1 VSRSF
6 RFRLAIRFTLSLAFG
21 LLGLSVFTYAA
32 TRATLD
38 RQIDASL
45 LAVASIQAASLTDA
59 PSGEMHFHEWEL
71 TPEEA
76 AQVRDLNRFAL
87 VWNENGESLLRTRY
101 ITADLPLDTLALRQ
115 AVSGA
120 LVWVEDRFQGLP
132 VRSLYYP
139 LGRLGAEHGEHV
151 LQVAAP
157 LESRNRLL
165 RQAVLLMLALGLA
178 VTVGTLGGSWWLAAS
193 AVAPV
198 QEIIQQAEE
207 IGAGSLGRR
216 IDAHADSREYQR
228 LVQVLNTMLSRIDTA
243 FEAQRRFTA
252 DASHE
257 LRSPLTALRGEL
269 ELARRRPRSVEEYER
284 VMDSALEEV
293 VRLTRVTEDLLTL
306 ARSDAGVL
314 KTQLQQIDLR
324 VSARN
329 VVERLTAGAAAK
341 GVRLLVTENG
351 DTTTWVDEHLVDRL
365 IWNLVENGVK
375 FTPNGGEVIIEASGD
390 DGGVRIRVMD
400 SGPGIPQASLARV
413 FERFFQ
419 VDEARTRSSD
429 AAGTGLGLAIV
440 RAIADLHSATIDVR
454 NRPTGGTE
462 FTLYFPRILMPQ
474 SL

>member
-1 VSRSF
+1 
-6 RFRLAIRFTLSLAFG
+6 
-21 LLGLSVFTYAA
+21 
-32 TRATLD
+32 
-38 RQIDASL
+38 
-45 LAVASIQAASLTDA
+45 
-59 PSGEMHFHEWEL
+59 
-71 TPEEA
+71 
-76 AQVRDLNRFAL
+76 
-87 VWNENGESLLRTRY
+87 
-101 ITADLPLDTLALRQ
+101 
-115 AVSGA
+115 
-120 LVWVEDRFQGLP
+120 
-132 VRSLYYP
+132 
-139 LGRLGAEHGEHV
+139 
-151 LQVAAP
+151 
-157 LESRNRLL
+157 
-165 RQAVLLMLALGLA
+165 
-178 VTVGTLGGSWWLAAS
+178 
-193 AVAPV
+193 
-198 QEIIQQAEE
+198 
-207 IGAGSLGRR
+207 
-216 IDAHADSREYQR
+216 
-228 LVQVLNTMLSRIDTA
+228 
-243 FEAQRRFTA
+243 
-252 DASHE
+252 
-257 LRSPLTALRGEL
+257 
-269 ELARRRPRSVEEYER
+269 
-284 VMDSALEEV
+284 MDSALEEV